1 MTMASTDSPSIMVDA
16 ILERE
21 DKVLFVKR
29 KKDPFKGKWSF
40 PGGKV
45 DLGETLE
52 AAVKRELLEEMSL
65 AIIPTDILGAYSDPK
80 RDPRGH
86 RITVTFIAK
95 VSGGEAKGSDDAES
109 AQWFPINDN
118 QDLAFDHNKILNDYR
133 KWRKSKATFWSSKT

>member
-1 MTMASTDSPSIMVDA
+1 MTMSRTDSPSITVDA

-45 DLGETLE
+45 DLEETLE
-52 AAVKRELLEEMSL
+52 AAVKRELLEETNL

-109 AQWFPINDN
+109 AQWFPI
-118 QDLAFDHNKILNDYR
+118 
-133 KWRKSKATFWSSKT
+133 